1 MIWEGKSMTREE
13 RKYTDTL
20 HRLGP
25 DRPFRMEEEWGPN
38 DTATRTAARKDA
50 RRIGFYLVS
59 LWDESGRLVFTRTWR
74 RCSTT
79 WPHGAEPVAGRGRPA
94 RSEDDHRTAGADRRG
109 GGLGLDSVLRPRC
122 RCT

>member
-1 MIWEGKSMTREE
+1 LLAAIGMSWEGKSMTREE

-25 DRPFRMEEEWGPN
+25 DRPFRMEDEWGPN

-59 LWDESGRLVFTRTWR
+59 CWDGSSRLVFTRDL
-74 RCSTT
+74 TT
-79 WPHGAEPVAGRGRPA
+79 LKDHLARMELSRWAGAETIT
-94 RSEDDHRTAGADRRG
+94 E
-109 GGLGLDSVLRPRC
+109 LRALIAEVEAAN
-122 RCT
+122 

>member
-1 MIWEGKSMTREE
+1 MTWEGKSMTREE

-59 LWDESGRLVFTRTWR
+59 LWDESGRLVFTRDLAALQHHLARMESSRWR
-74 RCSTT
+74 
-79 WPHGAEPVAGRGRPA
+79 
-94 RSEDDHRTAGADRRG
+94 AGAG
-109 GGLGLDSVLRPRC
+109 QPEAKTITELRALIAEVEASD
-122 RCT
+122 